1 MDILQLVSPWIS
13 LIAAGTAMY
22 VSYRLATFEN
32 RLIRRLNGTYLRSDL
47 AKSQYESDQRDHKRY
62 EKELDNIWRTV
73 KK

>member
-13 LIAAGTAMY
+13 MIAAGTALY
-22 VSYRLATFEN
+22 VNYRLATFEN

-47 AKSQYESDQRDHKRY
+47 SEAQQEANQRDHERY
-62 EKELDNIWRTV
+62 EKEFDHIWEVV